1 MRAAMTRPIA
11 LLTFLCACA
20 PLVSCGSARP
30 APMQPVAHPVAPA
43 EPSDPIAD
51 KARGLKKLDGYF
63 PLYWDDKKG
72 ELWLEIARWDTEFLY
87 VESLPSG
94 AGASGD
100 VGLDRGEIGD
110 EHVVAFHRFGPKVF
124 LGETNLKHRTSSPGR
139 AERAVVTESFPTST
153 LWGFEVGAEA
163 PDGRVLVN
171 ATKFFSSDAHDVAHT
186 LKAGKQ
192 GTYVLEGER
201 STIYPERTKG
211 FPDNTEV
218 ESILTFVAHDPDPD
232 KHEPGKQIVAA
243 SATPTAITVHEHYS
257 FVKLPGPG
265 YEPRIYD
272 PRAGFFDLT
281 YEDYAAD
288 VDQPLRRRLIYR
300 HRLQKKDPGAAVSEP
315 VKPIVY
321 YLDPGVPEPIRAAL
335 LEGASWW
342 NDAFAAAGFRDA
354 FRVEM
359 LPEGVDPMDVRYN
372 DIQWVHRATRGYSF
386 GLTINDPRTGEI
398 IKGHVTL
405 GSKRARQDY
414 LIFEGLL
421 APHRSG
427 APADDRLTKLVL
439 ARLRQLAAHEVGHTL
454 GLRHNFTGSALSR
467 ASVMD
472 YPPPRVSLAADG
484 TIRTDD
490 AYARGLGKWDIAAI
504 TWGYSQF
511 APSVDERRSL
521 DKLMDE
527 TTAAGLTYL
536 TDDATWLPG
545 TAAPS
550 ASQWDDGADPVDQLR
565 DVMAVRRKALERF
578 GEDNI
583 APGTPFAALEDVLVP
598 VYLFHRY
605 EVEAVAK
612 EIGGLRYSYAVR
624 GGHEPL
630 PQPIRPDE
638 QRRALKAVLGTVAPA
653 ELALPARILRL
664 VPPQAAGYERSQES
678 FSNFTGPTFDPMGA
692 AQTAAQVTFALLLDP
707 QRAAR
712 LLAAPGQD
720 PKQLGLS
727 EVLDEVWHTT
737 WKSPASAPQL
747 AGVQRVVDDVA
758 LAGVLAL
765 ASSPK
770 ASPEVRALAYGKL
783 QDLREWAVAQQARA
797 RNAEERGHLQ
807 LAVAQI
813 RKLDVAPQESLK
825 PSEPLPV
832 PPGPPIGSRSYDE

>member
-1 MRAAMTRPIA
+1 MTRPIA
-11 LLTFLCACA
+11 LLVFLCACA
-20 PLVSCGSARP
+20 CAPLSACSPARP
-30 APMQPVAHPVAPA
+30 AAVQPVAHPAP
-43 EPSDPIAD
+43 PPGPTDPIAD

-63 PLYWDDKKG
+63 PLYWDDKKA
-72 ELWLEIARWDTEFLY
+72 ELWLEISRWDTEFLY
-87 VESLPSG
+87 VDSLTAG
-94 AGASGD
+94 VGASGD

-110 EHVVAFHRFGPKVF
+110 EHVVAFHRIGPKVF
-124 LGETNLKHRTSSPGR
+124 LRETNLKHRTSSPSR
-139 AERAVVTESFPTST
+139 AERAIVAESFPVST

-186 LKAGKQ
+186 LKARKQ
-192 GTYVLEGER
+192 GTYELEADR
-201 STIYPERTKG
+201 SAIYPDNTKS

-218 ESILTFVAHDPDPD
+218 ESILTFVAHDPDAD
-232 KHEPGKQIVAA
+232 KHEPGKRIVAA
-243 SATPTAITVHEHYS
+243 SATPTAITVREHYS
-257 FVKLPGPG
+257 FVKLPEPG
-265 YEPRIYD
+265 YEPRVYD

-288 VDQPLRRRLIYR
+288 VDRPLERRLIYR

-321 YLDPGVPEPIRAAL
+321 YVDPGVPEPMRAAL
-335 LEGASWW
+335 IEGASWW
-342 NDAFAAAGFRDA
+342 NDAFAAAGFRNA
-354 FRVEM
+354 FRIET

-372 DIQWVHRATRGYSF
+372 DIQWVHRATRGYSY

-421 APHRSG
+421 APHKSG
-427 APADDRLTKLVL
+427 QPDDDRLTKLVL

-454 GLRHNFTGSALSR
+454 GLRHNFTGSALGR

-472 YPPPRVSLAADG
+472 YPPPRVSLAPDG

-490 AYARGLGKWDIAAI
+490 AYAKGLGKWDMAAI
-504 TWGYSQF
+504 AWGYSQF
-511 APSVDERRSL
+511 PPSADERRSL
-521 DKLMDE
+521 DKLMDD

-550 ASQWDDGADPVDQLR
+550 ASQWDDGASPVDQLR
-565 DVMAVRRKALERF
+565 DVMAVRRRAIERF

-583 APGTPFAALEDVLVP
+583 APGTPLSSLEDVLVP

-605 EVEAVAK
+605 QVEAVAK
-612 EIGGLRYSYAVR
+612 EIAGLRYSYAVR
-624 GGHEPL
+624 GGHERL
-630 PQPIRPDE
+630 PETIAAEE
-638 QRRALKAVLGTVAPA
+638 QRRALKAVLGTVSPA
-653 ELALPARILRL
+653 ELALPARILKL
-664 VPPQAAGYERSQES
+664 VPPRAAGYERSEES
-678 FSNFTGPTFDPMGA
+678 FMSFTGPTFDPMGA
-692 AQTAAQVTFALLLDP
+692 AQTAAQLTFALLLDP

-720 PKQLGLS
+720 PKQLSLS
-727 EVLDEVWHTT
+727 EVLDEVWRAT
-737 WKSPASAPQL
+737 WKAPAGAPPL

-770 ASPEVRALAYGKL
+770 ASPEVRALAFGKL
-783 QDLREWAVAQQARA
+783 QDLREWAVAQQPRA
-797 RNAEERGHLQ
+797 RSAEERGHLQ

-825 PSEPLPV
+825 PSEPLPI
-832 PPGPPIGSRSYDE
+832 PPGPPIGSDAWEE